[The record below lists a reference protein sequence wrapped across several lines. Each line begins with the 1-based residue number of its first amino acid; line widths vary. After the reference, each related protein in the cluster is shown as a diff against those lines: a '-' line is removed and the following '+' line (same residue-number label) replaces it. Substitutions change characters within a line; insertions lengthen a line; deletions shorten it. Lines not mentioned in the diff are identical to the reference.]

1 MLKKLRIQNYALI
14 RHLDMDFDKG
24 FCVITGETGAG
35 KSILLGALGLVLGQ
49 RADSGILFDKTGKCV
64 IEAEFDLQGAD
75 LQEFFASHDLD
86 ENGDDLILRREVLP
100 AGKSRA
106 FVNDT
111 PVTLPVLKELSS
123 NLIDIHSQHETLA
136 LNLASFQLKL
146 IDSYLPDKNL
156 LLDYKERFKRY
167 QTCVKELNQRQ
178 AERDKARKEYD
189 YNQFLFSELEA
200 LQLKPD
206 EQKQMEEELEILSHA
221 ESLQEVFSSG
231 LARLEGDEY
240 GVMNTLSSLLKDL
253 KRAAAHHNALAADLP
268 RWESL
273 LIELDDLRKDLEMWN
288 GEVESDPQ
296 RKVRYEE
303 RLDAIY
309 RLEKKHGVEDVQ
321 DLLDLQNK
329 LQGQLHLSENAEEE
343 ISRLEEALKK
353 EEEALHLLS
362 SRLTAARKASAQT
375 LREAILASLMELGME
390 QARLE
395 IAFTPLETFGNE
407 GCDRVAFLFSANLGA
422 PLQEMAKVASGGELS
437 RVMLAVKS
445 VIHQGSLLGTLIL
458 DEIDTGVSGKI
469 AAKVA
474 RMMKNLSRYMQV
486 VAITHLPQIAAAADV
501 HYRVY
506 KTLENG
512 AAVSNMSRL
521 SAEEHIESVASMLSN
536 GPVTPVALEAARE
549 LVEG

>member
-1 MLKKLRIQNYALI
+1 
-14 RHLDMDFDKG
+14 
-24 FCVITGETGAG
+24 
-35 KSILLGALGLVLGQ
+35 
-49 RADSGILFDKTGKCV
+49 
-64 IEAEFDLQGAD
+64 
-75 LQEFFASHDLD
+75 
-86 ENGDDLILRREVLP
+86 
-100 AGKSRA
+100 
-106 FVNDT
+106 
-111 PVTLPVLKELSS
+111 
-123 NLIDIHSQHETLA
+123 
-136 LNLASFQLKL
+136 
-146 IDSYLPDKNL
+146 
-156 LLDYKERFKRY
+156 
-167 QTCVKELNQRQ
+167 
-178 AERDKARKEYD
+178 
-189 YNQFLFSELEA
+189 
-200 LQLKPD
+200 
-206 EQKQMEEELEILSHA
+206 
-221 ESLQEVFSSG
+221 
-231 LARLEGDEY
+231 LEGDEY

-273 LIELDDLRKDLEMWN
+273 LIELDDLRKDLEPWSV
-288 GEVESDPQ
+288 EVESDP
-296 RKVRYEE
+296 RKKLGYEE

-321 DLLDLQNK
+321 DLIDLQNK
-329 LQGQLHLSENAEEE
+329 LQGQLNLSENAEEE
-343 ISRLEEALKK
+343 ISRLEEAVRK
-353 EEEALHLLS
+353 ETEALTLLS

-375 LREAILASLMELGME
+375 LREAILASLAELGME

-395 IAFTPLETFGNE
+395 IAFTPLESFGNE

-521 SAEEHIESVASMLSN
+521 SAQEHIESVASMLSN
-536 GPVTPVALEAARE
+536 GPVTPVALQAARE

>member
-1 MLKKLRIQNYALI
+1 MLRKLRIQNYALI

-35 KSILLGALGLVLGQ
+35 KSILLGALGMVLGQ

-75 LQEFFASHDLD
+75 LQEFFARHDLD

-111 PVTLPVLKELSS
+111 PVTLPVLKELAS

-146 IDSYLPDKNL
+146 IDSYLPDKSL
-156 LLDYKERFKRY
+156 LQDYKERFRHY
-167 QTCVKELNQRQ
+167 QACVKELTRRQ
-178 AERDKARKEYD
+178 AERDQARKEYD

-200 LQLKPD
+200 LQLKPG
-206 EQKQMEEELEILSHA
+206 EQKQMEEELDILSHA
-221 ESLQEVFSSG
+221 ESLQEVFASG
-231 LARLEGDEY
+231 LARLEGEEY
-240 GVMNTLSSLLKDL
+240 GVMNTLSALVKELK
-253 KRAAAHHNALAADLP
+253 KSAAHHNALASDLP

-288 GEVESDPQ
+288 GEVESDPN
-296 RKVRYEE
+296 KKLRYEE

-309 RLEKKHGVEDVQ
+309 RLEKKHGVDDVQ
-321 DLLDLQNK
+321 ALIELRDR
-329 LQGQLHLSENAEEE
+329 LQGQLDLSENAEEE
-343 ISRLEEALKK
+343 IVRLEEAVKK
-353 EEEALHLLS
+353 EEEALKLLS
-362 SRLTAARKASAQT
+362 SRLTASRKASAQT
-375 LREAILASLMELGME
+375 LRDAILTSLMELGME

-395 IAFTPLETFGNE
+395 IDFTPLETFGNE
-407 GCDRVAFLFSANLGA
+407 GCDRVAFLFSANPGA

-506 KTLENG
+506 KTVEEG
-512 AAVSNMSRL
+512 AAVSNMCRL
-521 SAEEHIESVASMLSN
+521 NAQEHIESVASMLSN
-536 GPVTPVALEAARE
+536 GPVTPVALQAARE